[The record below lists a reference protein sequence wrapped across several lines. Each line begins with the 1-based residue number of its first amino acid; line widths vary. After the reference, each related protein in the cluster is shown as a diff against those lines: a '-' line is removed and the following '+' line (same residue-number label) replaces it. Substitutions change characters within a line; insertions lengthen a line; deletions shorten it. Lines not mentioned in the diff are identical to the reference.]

1 MPLDG
6 TEEMKTPAVKVT
18 QAVILAAGRGS
29 RMQGL
34 TKDIPKCLIPVDGR
48 PILAWTLD
56 ALLANGIADI
66 LIVGGWQHE
75 KLQDWAEHVRLNPN
89 WSTGNMVRSLQLAH
103 DWLLRAPTLVVYG
116 DGAYGAPA
124 IACSLN
130 GPEVDWALPVDR
142 LWLSLWRRRFK
153 EVLDDAET
161 LVRHEQSLLSIGAR
175 PTSLDQVQGQFMGLL
190 RLRPTAWIRAAQ
202 WLAQIE
208 TERGKDYVDRLD
220 MTSLLQ
226 ALISNGEIVQCVD
239 VDGGWVEIDS
249 ASDLS
254 MVEAALKKPG
264 FTHDFR

>member
-1 MPLDG
+1 MRTQP
-6 TEEMKTPAVKVT
+6 VRVT

-34 TKDIPKCLIPVDGR
+34 TADVPKCLIPLDGK

-56 ALLANGIADI
+56 ALFANGVTDI
-66 LIVGGWQHE
+66 LIVGGWKHE
-75 KLQDWAEHVRLNPN
+75 KLNGWGEHIRFNPS
-89 WSTGNMVRSLQLAH
+89 WSTSNMVRSLQMAN

-116 DGAYGAPA
+116 DGAYGASA
-124 IACSLN
+124 IAGALN
-130 GPEVDWALPVDR
+130 GLVADWVLPVDR

-161 LVRHEQSLLSIGAR
+161 LVRHGQSLLSIGAR

-190 RLRPTAWIRAAQ
+190 RLQPSAWDRAAQ
-202 WLAQIE
+202 WLAQFE
-208 TERGKDYVDRLD
+208 TEWGKDYVDRLD

-254 MVEAALKKPG
+254 MVEDALKEPG